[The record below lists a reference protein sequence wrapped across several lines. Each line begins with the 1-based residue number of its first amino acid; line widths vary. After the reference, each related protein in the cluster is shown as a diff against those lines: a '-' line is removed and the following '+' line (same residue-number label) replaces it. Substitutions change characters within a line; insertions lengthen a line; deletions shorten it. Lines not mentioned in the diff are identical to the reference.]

1 MGRLHRRLVC
11 CYQPQQAATFEQLK
25 ETFRAQGQAQYINFL
40 DHITKPQG
48 KGDWTLSTNHLDP
61 KHAAPQLWCTWK
73 NELCIQDAVSLQDYP
88 PFDVGN
94 GTGKGNGKAP
104 AIPTYP
110 VTLLWYPRME
120 KTGPKSCGGYA
131 WAEES
136 LLPGGTSPLI
146 ISNDDDDDLVSLS
159 ELFATEDPDPAL
171 TAPTATPAHKRQISE
186 AVPREERPNGP
197 ETTPAAPQQQAS
209 GGSRRPR
216 GADTGAGAVN
226 DTRKSGRAGTPKEH
240 N

>member
-1 MGRLHRRLVC
+1 MRTTLCLTPPFKAQWAVFTDGWFVAINHNRPV
-11 CYQPQQAATFEQLK
+11 TFEQLK
-25 ETFRAQGQAQYINFL
+25 DTFRAQGQVQYINFL

-48 KGDWTLSTNHLDP
+48 KGDWALSTNHLDP

-197 ETTPAAPQQQAS
+197 ETTPRGAPQQQAS
-209 GGSRRPR
+209 GGRYRRWR
-216 GADTGAGAVN
+216 
-226 DTRKSGRAGTPKEH
+226 SQ
-240 N
+240 